1 VDPEAV
7 APELNWYD
15 VPGPLKATMWGVS
28 ALRLGWLA
36 TCGVAEPLGSGWPLL
51 VVDVVD
57 PPLVDV
63 LDVVLPAPVVVVLR
77 LVVVVVP

>member
-1 VDPEAV
+1 M
-7 APELNWYD
+7 APELNWYE

-51 VVDVVD
+51 VVDVVEA
-57 PPLVDV
+57 PLANV
-63 LDVVLPAPVVVVLR
+63 LDVVLPALVVAVLPR
-77 LVVVVVP
+77 EVVVVP